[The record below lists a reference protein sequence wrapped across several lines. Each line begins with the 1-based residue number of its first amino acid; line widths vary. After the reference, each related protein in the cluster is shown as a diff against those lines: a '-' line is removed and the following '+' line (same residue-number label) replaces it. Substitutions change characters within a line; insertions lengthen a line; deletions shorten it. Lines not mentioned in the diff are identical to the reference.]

1 MRCVFFLL
9 AACALASACATTPT
23 AGSVA
28 SGAASNISAS
38 PIDFGDWRRAS
49 ATAVTQHF
57 EREIAARY
65 TNGIALSAVAADL
78 RRNDFACAENRDS
91 AGRGNPPAQ
100 ICRKAASA
108 ENCTHT
114 WQVHLFNTN
123 GANELV
129 RTRALYDRRCGGD
142 GLLGGPG

>member
-1 MRCVFFLL
+1 MRSVVILV
-9 AACALASACATTPT
+9 AACALASACATVPG
-23 AGSVA
+23 AAAPSVA
-28 SGAASNISAS
+28 VNIPAS
-38 PIDFGDWRRAS
+38 PLDLGDWRRAG
-49 ATAVTQHF
+49 ANALVQHF

-65 TNGIALSAVAADL
+65 TTGIPLNAVSSDL

-100 ICRKAASA
+100 ICRKAAAA

-114 WQVHLFNTN
+114 WQVHLFNAN
-123 GANELV
+123 GGDTLA

>member
-1 MRCVFFLL
+1 MRSFVFLL
-9 AACALASACATTPT
+9 AACALASACATAPGAGT
-23 AGSVA
+23 AA
-28 SGAASNISAS
+28 PGAAANIPAS
-38 PIDFGDWRRAS
+38 PIEFGDWRRAGAS
-49 ATAVTQHF
+49 AVAQHF

-65 TNGIALSAVAADL
+65 ANGIPLSAVAADL

-91 AGRGNPPAQ
+91 AGRGNPPTQ
-100 ICRKAASA
+100 ICRKAAAA

-114 WQVHLFNTN
+114 WQVHLFNAN
-123 GANELV
+123 GGDTLA